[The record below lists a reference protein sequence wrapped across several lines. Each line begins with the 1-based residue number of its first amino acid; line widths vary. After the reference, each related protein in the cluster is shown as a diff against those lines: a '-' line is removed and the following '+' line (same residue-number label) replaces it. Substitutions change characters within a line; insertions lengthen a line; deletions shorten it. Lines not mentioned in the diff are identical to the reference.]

1 MNETHF
7 NRFKAIIS
15 STLQMD
21 QDIGNLITRSYVDKI
36 VDETLIS
43 LKKRDDRFEYQETD
57 AKRLKM
63 AMRNMFFID
72 VDDDLV
78 ILTNPNPEK
87 WLDNK
92 KSEIDWSHWNA
103 YKAMLLKNAIPQK
116 VIVANEKVIDAVLDY
131 SSNPARPGSWK
142 RKGLV
147 MGNVQSGK
155 TLNYLGLINKGIDAG
170 YKIIILLGGHLVDL
184 RKQTQIRVDE
194 GVLGRESRHLV
205 RTRVGAGSRIG
216 VGLEGISNVDSG
228 TTTLADFTKRASDV
242 LCRDLNGDNSDP
254 FIFTI
259 KKHVGVM
266 KELYEWIESYHS
278 LSPDNGIKMDV
289 PLLLIDDEADYA
301 SINTKHHKDEVT
313 ATNNGI
319 RKLLKLFHKNTYVG
333 YTATP
338 FANIFIDPDESS
350 YSNEDDLFPSDF
362 MIKIPTPENYL
373 GQDFFFPPSSAEDEN
388 PSVIDIGDSEDKGYG
403 EIDKLKKNDEISLL
417 PNSLEQAVRLFILVV
432 AIRHIRGER
441 NAHNTMLVN
450 VSHLKGHQNRLE
462 FLIEEYRERISDALN
477 SFSSLGLE
485 EANKNPLVK
494 QLEQTFDQVLSIE
507 EKYTDVFPKLED
519 AAGKIKV
526 WAINQGS
533 SAENKDLDYS
543 AYKEHG
549 LNAIVIGGHKLS
561 RGLTLEGLSVSYFAR
576 NSKAYDTLM
585 QMCRWF
591 GYRPTYKDLCR
602 VYIPKE
608 SSSWYAFI
616 SSAIR
621 ELYGELD
628 LMSRSEKRP
637 SDFGLKVR
645 EHPGAMIIT
654 AKNKIGAAES
664 ETHYQSLWGQVQ
676 RRFRFKVSK
685 DINDRNLTF
694 TEKFIQ
700 KLFSRPENNV
710 DVPKY
715 KGAPYVFSNVDYSE
729 LISFIDNID
738 LPEDDVGNKALIDH
752 LNKMEKAGLPLGKVA
767 LFNQQNIGKT
777 TWEKDNLSEK
787 EQVFLNKEL
796 TFCDHK
802 IVMPKRLMK
811 LNKKDDVYEI
821 PSTHLGNS
829 DDEKIFLS
837 DPVITKVKED
847 TRGKKKPVSFDYML
861 PRERDFPGLI
871 IYLFAV
877 CSKEPWNSLNDDEV
891 ETRYRLGHGESPT
904 VGFSVSIPRAE
915 EIKGMTPSELKWFI
929 KSTRHSYQIN
939 KVQQRLKPIL
949 DYTESIEDE

>member
-1 MNETHF
+1 MNETDF
-7 NRFKAIIS
+7 NRLKTIIS
-15 STLQMD
+15 SVLQFD
-21 QDIGNLITRSYVDKI
+21 QEMGQLITRSYVDKI
-36 VDETLIS
+36 VDDTLTS
-43 LKKRDDRFEYQETD
+43 AKERGGRFEYQETD

-63 AMRNMFFID
+63 AMSNMFFID

-78 ILTNPNPEK
+78 VLTNPNPEK

-103 YKAMLLKNAIPQK
+103 YKAMLLKKAMPQK
-116 VIVANEKVIDAVLDY
+116 VIDANEKVIDAVLDY
-131 SSNPARPGSWK
+131 SSNPARHGSWK

-170 YKIIILLGGHLVDL
+170 YKVIILLGGHLVDL

-205 RTRVGAGSRIG
+205 RARIGAASRIG
-216 VGLEGISNVDSG
+216 VGLEDISNVDSG
-228 TTTLADFTKRASDV
+228 TTTLADFTKKASDV
-242 LCRDLNGDNSDP
+242 LCRDLNGPNSDP

-278 LSPDNGIKMDV
+278 LSPDNGRKMDV

-350 YSNEDDLFPSDF
+350 YSKEDDLFPSDF

-373 GQDFFFPPSSAEDEN
+373 GQDFFFPSTSAEDKN
-388 PSVIDIGDSEDKGYG
+388 QSVIDIGNSEDKGY
-403 EIDKLKKNDEISLL
+403 EEVFELKKYDEISLL

-450 VSHLKGHQNRLE
+450 VSHLKVHQNRLE
-462 FLIEEYRERISDALN
+462 LLIEEYRKKISDALN
-477 SFSSLGLE
+477 LFSGLGLE
-485 EANKNPLVK
+485 EANKDPLVK
-494 QLEQTFDQVLSIE
+494 QLEQTFDHVLSIE
-507 EKYTDVFPKLED
+507 EKYTDIFPKLKD

-533 SAENKDLDYS
+533 TADNKDLDYS
-543 AYKEHG
+543 AYKEYG

-608 SSSWYAFI
+608 SSNWYAFI

-654 AKNKIGAAES
+654 AKNKIGAAYS

-685 DINDRNLTF
+685 EINDRNLKY
-694 TEKFIQ
+694 TEKFIH
-700 KLFSRPENNV
+700 KLFNETKNNV
-710 DVPKY
+710 DAPKFE
-715 KGAPYVFSNVDYSE
+715 GAPHIFSNVDYSE
-729 LISFIDNID
+729 LIDFIDNID
-738 LPEDDVGNKALIDH
+738 LPEDDVGNSALIDH
-752 LNKMEKAGLPLGKVA
+752 LNKMKKAGLPKAKVA
-767 LFNQQNIGKT
+767 LFNQPNIGNTK
-777 TWEKDNLSEK
+777 WEKDNLSGT
-787 EQVFLNKEL
+787 EQVFINKRFS
-796 TFCDHK
+796 FCSHK

-811 LNKKDDVYEI
+811 LNKKEGLYEI

-829 DDEKIFLS
+829 DDEKIFLK
-837 DPVITKVKED
+837 DTVITHVKD
-847 TRGKKKPVSFDYML
+847 ITRGKKNPVSFDYML
-861 PRERDFPGLI
+861 PEERDFPGLI

-877 CSKEPWNSLNDDEV
+877 CSKEPWSSLNEDGV
-891 ETRYRLGHGESPT
+891 QARYKLGHGESPT

-915 EIKGMTPSELKWFI
+915 KIKGMTQSELKRYI
-929 KSTRHSYQIN
+929 KNTRHSYFLN
-939 KVQQRLKPIL
+939 KVQQSLKPIL
-949 DYTESIEDE
+949 DYVESIEDE